1 MKLSEKII
9 KLRKEKGLSQEEFGN
24 KINVSRQAISKWE
37 TEQSQP
43 EIEKIKEISK
53 VFSVSIEYLLNDE
66 LENDNTKK
74 ISKFN
79 KKKFGKC
86 LLKVIIV
93 LIMIYLIYSA
103 YKFIILYKRYKN
115 IQNIADNELY
125 VGWLTNY
132 YEDKITKD
140 KSKSTTHIIRKDNVG
155 TYEMYYEDEVY
166 SICYENKEKGLAIL
180 LVYDNEM
187 QEYVY
192 DKEFSIQYSEY
203 SEMPVPYSRKDIY
216 MNDFP
221 EPNVGTYESTL
232 VQILRV
238 SINPTILVNNKQIK
252 YFYRDGYR
260 ITKNNEIGEY
270 EEIYKTYTI
279 TDEEEITE
287 IFEVNNDVDNYYNR
301 KGEKFKYD
309 MLDDI
314 ETAEDL
320 ANFYGIE
327 VIIEE

>member
-1 MKLSEKII
+1 MKFSEKII
-9 KLRKEKGLSQEEFGN
+9 KIRKENGLSQEEFGN

-37 TEQSQP
+37 SEQSQP
-43 EIEKIKEISK
+43 EIDKIKEISK
-53 VFSVSIEYLLNDE
+53 VFEVSIEYLLNDE

-74 ISKFN
+74 TSKFN

-86 LLKVIIV
+86 LIKVTIV
-93 LIMIYLIYSA
+93 LIIIYLLYSS

-125 VGWLTNY
+125 VGSLTNY

-140 KSKSTTHIIRKDNVG
+140 KSKSTTHIIRKDNVC
-155 TYEMYYEDEVY
+155 TFEIFLEDEGN
-166 SICYENKEKGLAIL
+166 SIWYQNKEKELAIL
-180 LVYDNEM
+180 LVYDNEI
-187 QEYVY
+187 QKYVY
-192 DKEFSIQYSEY
+192 DKESSIQYSEY
-203 SEMPVPYSRKDIY
+203 SEMLLPYSRKEIY

-221 EPNVGTYESTL
+221 EPNVLTYEPIL

-260 ITKNNEIGEY
+260 VTKNNEIGEY
-270 EEIYKTYTI
+270 EESYKTYTI
-279 TDEEEITE
+279 TDEEEVTE
-287 IFEVNNDVDNYYNR
+287 VFEVNHDVDNYYNHNG
-301 KGEKFKYD
+301 KKFKYD
-309 MLDDI
+309 MLDNI